1 MRRRMAACLKIA
13 AATLAAALVVGCS
26 YKAVL
31 DSYVLNDAYLAGDNL
46 KGVKPVKSIIIWP
59 VTVSASGSK
68 AKGIESKV
76 NDVIIDKFNLKSV
89 VMKDDFGLNREGD
102 FQQIIIVS
110 SDRAS
115 ELLTRAA
122 EELGL
127 KRKPKDVDGGLI
139 ASKVGQLAGGE
150 AIFMG
155 NVTDYDEDKVDKYI
169 ESLVT
174 GSFYLIDAREKSYT
188 VLDSFTPVKYL
199 WRATTKIAVTETLAN
214 PRWTLDATMRK
225 LVKSVVGRVIR
236 EVVNNQEEEGSAN
249 RAKVSAQV
257 DKAESLAD
265 KGEYDKSLA
274 AWTEV
279 QKMDPAYPNLKAEM
293 DAVTKAKA
301 AAEERKKKEAAQAEL
316 DALRK
321 EAIALEKE
329 GKIEAA
335 IAKWQALLAKNKE
348 DKEASQKIEQL
359 KAIVAKEKEQQRSQ
373 EIDKNLYQAKKSL
386 DESKYQDAI
395 AAAQKVLE
403 LDKDNA
409 KAKGIVAD
417 ANKKLQ
423 ELKAKEE
430 KKEEPKKEEKKAAP
444 APEPKKE
451 EPKKEEP
458 KPTSK
463 VEEKKAA
470 DGAGGEVEEIRKKAL
485 GFFDKEEYAK
495 SREEWQKLLAI
506 VPDDPQG
513 KEMLDTTEMLMK
525 ALQ

>member
-1 MRRRMAACLKIA
+1 MRRRMAIFVRLA
-13 AATLAAALVVGCS
+13 AATVAAAMVVGCS

-31 DSYVLNDAYLAGDNL
+31 DSYVLNDAYLAGDNI
-46 KGVKPVKSIIIWP
+46 KGIKPIRSIVVWP
-59 VTVSASGSK
+59 ITVSASGSK

-76 NDVIIDKFNLKSV
+76 NDIIIDKFNLKSV

-127 KRKPKDVDGGLI
+127 KRKPKEIDGGLI
-139 ASKVGQLAGGE
+139 ASKVGQLSGGE

-155 NVTDYDEDKVDKYI
+155 NVTDYDEDKADKYI

-188 VLDSFTPVKYL
+188 VLDSFTPLKYL
-199 WRATTKIAVTETLAN
+199 WRATTKMAVTETLAN

-225 LVKSVVGRVIR
+225 LIKAVVSRVIR
-236 EVVNNQEEEGSAN
+236 EVVNNQEVEGAAN
-249 RAKVSAQV
+249 RGKVAAQV

-279 QKMDPAYPNLKAEM
+279 QKMDPAYPGLKAKM
-293 DAVTKAKA
+293 DEVTKAKA
-301 AAEERKKKEAAQAEL
+301 AAEEKKKKEAALAEL
-316 DALRK
+316 ESIRK
-321 EAIALEKE
+321 EAIALEKD
-329 GKIEAA
+329 GKLEQAVG
-335 IAKWQALLAKNKE
+335 KWQALLAKNKE
-348 DKEASQKIEQL
+348 DKEAAEKIEKL
-359 KAIVAKEKEQQRSQ
+359 KARMAKEKEQQRSQ
-373 EIDKNLYQAKKSL
+373 EIDKNLSQAKKAY
-386 DESKYQDAI
+386 DEGKYQDAI

-403 LDKDNA
+403 VDKENS
-409 KAKGIVAD
+409 KAKGIIAD
-417 ANKKLQ
+417 ATKKLD

-430 KKEEPKKEEKKAAP
+430 KKLEKKEEKKEEKKPAAP
-444 APEPKKE
+444 ESRKE
-451 EPKKEEP
+451 EKAPAVK
-458 KPTSK
+458 T
-463 VEEKKAA
+463 EEKKASN
-470 DGAGGEVEEIRKKAL
+470 GGGSQVEEIRKKAL
-485 GFFDKEEYAK
+485 GYFDKEDYAK
-495 SREEWQKLLAI
+495 SREEWKKLLEI
-506 VPDDPQG
+506 VPDDPQA
-513 KEMLDTTEMLMK
+513 KEMMDTTEMLMK